1 MDRLKN
7 FSKFFLLIL
16 FFNLNLNHSNAEILV
31 FKNCASK
38 DYDFEKNDYKLDL
51 NKGQM
56 IREFTYTDETY
67 ERLRLNDMRVEKE
80 NTSTKGITKENGE
93 IISEISGYPA
103 FYTQMIFDTFD
114 KTIKLKSVLNN
125 TEGISILSNCEKI
138 IKYKLES

>member
-1 MDRLKN
+1 MR
-7 FSKFFLLIL
+7 FLFIL
-16 FFNLNLNHSNAEILV
+16 MICFPSVLLAEILV
-31 FKNCASK
+31 FKNCTSK

-51 NKGQM
+51 KKGQM

-80 NTSTKGITKENGE
+80 NKSTKGITKENGE

>member
-1 MDRLKN
+1 MR
-7 FSKFFLLIL
+7 FLFVLMICLPSVL
-16 FFNLNLNHSNAEILV
+16 FAEVLV
-31 FKNCASK
+31 FKNCTSK

-56 IREFTYTDETY
+56 IREFTSTDETY

-80 NTSTKGITKENGE
+80 NTSTKGITKENGK

>member
-1 MDRLKN
+1 MR
-7 FSKFFLLIL
+7 FLFVIMICFPSVLL
-16 FFNLNLNHSNAEILV
+16 AEILV
-31 FKNCASK
+31 FKNCTTK

-51 NKGQM
+51 KKGQM
-56 IREFTYTDETY
+56 IREFTYSDETY

>member
-1 MDRLKN
+1 MR
-7 FSKFFLLIL
+7 FLFVLMICFPSVL
-16 FFNLNLNHSNAEILV
+16 LAEILV
-31 FKNCASK
+31 FKNCTSK

-51 NKGQM
+51 KKGQM

-80 NTSTKGITKENGE
+80 NKSTKGITKENGE

>member
-1 MDRLKN
+1 MR
-7 FSKFFLLIL
+7 FLFVLMICFPSFL
-16 FFNLNLNHSNAEILV
+16 FAEILV
-31 FKNCASK
+31 FKNCTSK

-51 NKGQM
+51 KKGQM

-67 ERLRLNDMRVEKE
+67 ERLRLNDMRIEKE

-125 TEGISILSNCEKI
+125 TAGISILSNCEKI

>member
-1 MDRLKN
+1 MR
-7 FSKFFLLIL
+7 FLFVLMICFPSFL
-16 FFNLNLNHSNAEILV
+16 FAEILV
-31 FKNCASK
+31 FKNCTSE

-51 NKGQM
+51 KKGQM
-56 IREFTYTDETY
+56 IREFTYTEETY

-80 NTSTKGITKENGE
+80 NKSTKGITKENGE

-125 TEGISILSNCEKI
+125 AEGISILSNCEKI

>member
-1 MDRLKN
+1 MR
-7 FSKFFLLIL
+7 FLFVLMICFPSVL
-16 FFNLNLNHSNAEILV
+16 LAEILV
-31 FKNCASK
+31 FKNCTSK

-51 NKGQM
+51 KKGQM
-56 IREFTYTDETY
+56 RREFTYTDETY

-80 NTSTKGITKENGE
+80 NISTKGITKENGE

>member
-1 MDRLKN
+1 MR
-7 FSKFFLLIL
+7 FLFVLMICFPSVL
-16 FFNLNLNHSNAEILV
+16 LAEILV
-31 FKNCASK
+31 FKNCTSK

-51 NKGQM
+51 KKGQM

-80 NTSTKGITKENGE
+80 NTSTKGITKEYGE

-103 FYTQMIFDTFD
+103 FYTQMIFNTFD

>member
-1 MDRLKN
+1 MR
-7 FSKFFLLIL
+7 FLLVIMICFPSVL
-16 FFNLNLNHSNAEILV
+16 LAEILV
-31 FKNCASK
+31 FKNCTSK

-51 NKGQM
+51 KKGQM

-125 TEGISILSNCEKI
+125 AEGISILSNCEKI